1 MGIVFVGGV
10 HGVGKTTAC
19 ETAASRSGLEHYSAG
34 DLIRTERGVAA
45 QSNAKAV
52 ADVEANQGLL
62 GRAVSRLM
70 QDRPRRIVL
79 DGHFALQN
87 TAGAIE
93 VVPTAVFRSLGI
105 DKVVCFRDEPGAI
118 GARLEMRDGDS
129 DVLTDI
135 AALQD
140 AGLAHAAAVT
150 AELGIDL
157 VVLQAFDVD
166 GLSAALA

>member
-1 MGIVFVGGV
+1 
-10 HGVGKTTAC
+10 
-19 ETAASRSGLEHYSAG
+19 
-34 DLIRTERGVAA
+34 
-45 QSNAKAV
+45 
-52 ADVEANQGLL
+52 
-62 GRAVSRLM
+62 
-70 QDRPRRIVL
+70 
-79 DGHFALQN
+79 
-87 TAGAIE
+87 
-93 VVPTAVFRSLGI
+93 
-105 DKVVCFRDEPGAI
+105 
-118 GARLEMRDGDS
+118 MRDGDS